1 MNCKFCNEPLTSAEL
16 VDGHSCPEPEGLRAL
31 SCSAHLADDIT
42 VGQLVRFLDRV
53 HMAAANRE
61 KPDQDMM
68 RSMQKLAGEVD
79 SALELYRISR
89 PHPTGQEPEGFADPD
104 C

>member
-16 VDGHSCPEPEGLRAL
+16 VDGHSCPEPEGLGAS
-31 SCSAHLADDIT
+31 SCSAHLADDVT
-42 VGQLVRFLDRV
+42 VGQLVRFIDRV

-68 RSMQKLAGEVD
+68 RSMQKLGREVD

-89 PHPTGQEPEGFADPD
+89 PNDQADTRHE
-104 C
+104 

>member
-1 MNCKFCNEPLTSAEL
+1 
-16 VDGHSCPEPEGLRAL
+16 
-31 SCSAHLADDIT
+31 
-42 VGQLVRFLDRV
+42 
-53 HMAAANRE
+53 MAAANRE